1 MQSVAVVSR
10 RRLPRRRADDA
21 RRAGMQPTAP
31 YPVGCMPVAALAS
44 SRTHS
49 RNARTFG
56 RWRSATPWTS
66 VSCSRLTWWPLRA
79 FNTRAGSTAVAC
91 GSQACRNGR
100 EAHTP
105 RGALPPAYDSL
116 RSAFATPNWHPLN
129 CVSGTRRTDRWSSD
143 IQNCP
148 PARGRARRETTFSK
162 DVPRGGTVDMT
173 LRKTPSN
180 KREMA
185 DCEMITRREV
195 ANIFVLAGVCM
206 AVGFGCGDDNA
217 APTPTAPTTTTPVTT
232 VNRGPQASGTVPSQ
246 QLQVGGDAA
255 TVNVAQYFSDPDG
268 DTLTYDAASSDTDTV
283 TTGVSGSSV
292 TLTPVAAGTAN
303 VTVTASD
310 PAGLNATQAIAV
322 NVERPALPVDPYMPL
337 EGLRVSP
344 GRVQFRFLSAGQ
356 CIRMQNTTINGV
368 TYTTHNSKWQ
378 RRDDSSAP
386 WTDVAGTEK
395 QGGLCSYSPTNAG
408 EYRLVGEI
416 TIDGS
421 RGMYSSENTITV

>member
-1 MQSVAVVSR
+1 
-10 RRLPRRRADDA
+10 
-21 RRAGMQPTAP
+21 
-31 YPVGCMPVAALAS
+31 
-44 SRTHS
+44 
-49 RNARTFG
+49 
-56 RWRSATPWTS
+56 
-66 VSCSRLTWWPLRA
+66 
-79 FNTRAGSTAVAC
+79 
-91 GSQACRNGR
+91 
-100 EAHTP
+100 
-105 RGALPPAYDSL
+105 
-116 RSAFATPNWHPLN
+116 
-129 CVSGTRRTDRWSSD
+129 
-143 IQNCP
+143 
-148 PARGRARRETTFSK
+148 
-162 DVPRGGTVDMT
+162 MT
-173 LRKTPSN
+173 LIKTPSN

-195 ANIFVLAGVCM
+195 VNIFVLAGVCM

-322 NVERPALPVDPYMPL
+322 NVERPALPVDPYTPL